1 VVGNTDTFPNDVAVG
16 GSRVTYLSGQ
26 AVYTAALA
34 LRGKLIELAKEAFK
48 CPAEN
53 IRIGRGGVLAPQQKP
68 MVFAELARL
77 AKLKGVDLNEKSH
90 FKTGPGAGGI
100 SFYAQG
106 AEVEVDPATGK
117 VTVLRI
123 ISAHDVA
130 TIINPVLHQGQIEGG
145 MVQGLGFSSMEDLN
159 DEDGK
164 IVPLTLGD
172 YKMPNVKD
180 IPPHETIFVRDTHG
194 PAPYESKA
202 IGEHSTSPTAAAIMN
217 AIYDATSVQITETPV
232 TAEKVYRALH
242 NADHARSG

>member
-1 VVGNTDTFPNDVAVG
+1 
-16 GSRVTYLSGQ
+16 
-26 AVYTAALA
+26 
-34 LRGKLIELAKEAFK
+34 
-48 CPAEN
+48 
-53 IRIGRGGVLAPQQKP
+53 
-68 MVFAELARL
+68 RL

-145 MVQGLGFSSMEDLN
+145 MVQGLGFSSMEDLK

-172 YKMPNVKD
+172 SILTNVY
-180 IPPHETIFVRDTHG
+180 I
-194 PAPYESKA
+194 
-202 IGEHSTSPTAAAIMN
+202 
-217 AIYDATSVQITETPV
+217 
-232 TAEKVYRALH
+232 
-242 NADHARSG
+242 